1 MISEAREGEPNGAA
15 VCVEPVER
23 PAVDRP
29 PTTTR
34 ARPECPRLVGDADDV
49 EEEIVEGVAEP
60 PLNGEGKGFFSPCA
74 PAIIAEVSI
83 IIIPEKGPEE
93 VEFVQPMWLAAREEA
108 FFDPGH
114 GDLKVRCRA

>member
-1 MISEAREGEPNGAA
+1 MISEAREGEPNPAHI
-15 VCVEPVER
+15 CVEPVER
-23 PAVDRP
+23 PAVDCP

-34 ARPECPRLVGDADDV
+34 AGPEGPWLVGDPDDV

-74 PAIIAEVSI
+74 PAVIAEVSI

-93 VEFVQPMWLAAREEA
+93 VEFVQPMRLAARGGS
-108 FFDPGH
+108 F
-114 GDLKVRCRA
+114 L